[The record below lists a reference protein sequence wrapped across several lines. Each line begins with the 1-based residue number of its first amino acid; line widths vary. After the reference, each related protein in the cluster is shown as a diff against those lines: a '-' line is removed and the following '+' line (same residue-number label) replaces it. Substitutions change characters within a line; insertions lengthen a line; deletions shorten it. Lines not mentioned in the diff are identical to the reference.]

1 MNVTPTISVGFADS
15 YVIRIEMTV
24 VGIKVI
30 ADVFNAKNVTIERLA
45 ESFPPFNSFNC
56 SIALMPRGSL
66 HYLNQK
72 FAIIFDK
79 INPIDG

>member
-30 ADVFNAKNVTIERLA
+30 ADVFNARNVTIERLA
-45 ESFPPFNSFNC
+45 ESFPHLTL
-56 SIALMPRGSL
+56 SIVPSLLYQEGSQ
-66 HYLNQK
+66 HYLTQK
-72 FAIIFDK
+72 VSHHIR
-79 INPIDG
+79 

>member
-56 SIALMPRGSL
+56 SIALMPRGVAALPNPKNLPS
-66 HYLNQK
+66 YLIK
-72 FAIIFDK
+72 
-79 INPIDG
+79 

>member
-56 SIALMPRGSL
+56 SIALMPRGVVAL
-66 HYLNQK
+66 PKPKKVCHH
-72 FAIIFDK
+72 I
-79 INPIDG
+79 